1 MKNVTN
7 LETSCKSEERATAA
21 EFYIKV
27 IKYKW
32 STGFLETLTDIFE
45 QPLKM
50 TVNFKYLMFSV
61 KKWRKTLDL
70 NLPVSWRI

>member
-1 MKNVTN
+1 MKNITN

-21 EFYIKV
+21 ECYMKV

-32 STGFLETLTDIFE
+32 STGFLETLTDSFE

-50 TVNFKYLMFSV
+50 TVNL
-61 KKWRKTLDL
+61 RKH
-70 NLPVSWRI
+70 

>member
-21 EFYIKV
+21 ECYIKV

-32 STGFLETLTDIFE
+32 STGFLETLTDSFE

-50 TVNFKYLMFSV
+50 TVNL
-61 KKWRKTLDL
+61 KKH
-70 NLPVSWRI
+70 